1 MTQLSKIIYL
11 TIIFCLINSFSYAA
25 CLSENKIIEII
36 NGFPDT
42 PIKGISGDIT
52 LDEAYCSQEKYVQ
65 ALKSINGKVIGYK
78 VGFTGKATQERFKIN
93 TPATAVLFEHMFIKN
108 GSSIDK
114 NFGHRTLIEPDL
126 MMIVKNSNIMN
137 AKSPLEAS
145 NYISSIH
152 PFMELPALQI
162 AEDEP
167 MTGAVIVAINMVA
180 TKMVMG
186 PGVLMQSTPEFIQ
199 SLATMETI
207 FEDEKGNIIQTSPG
221 SSLMGNPMNV
231 VMWLIEDFNKRGITL
246 NAGDKISLGSVG
258 KLFPLKEGNKTY
270 TYTLKGISEIPV
282 KSQITINE

>member
-137 AKSPLEAS
+137 AKNPLEAS

-207 FEDEKGNIIQTSPG
+207 FEDEKGNIIQNSPG

-246 NAGDKISLGSVG
+246 KAGDRISLGSVG

>member
-1 MTQLSKIIYL
+1 MTQLSKIIHL
-11 TIIFCLINSFSYAA
+11 TIFFLINSFSYAA

-137 AKSPLEAS
+137 AKNPLEAS

-207 FEDEKGNIIQTSPG
+207 FEDEKGNIIQNSPG

-246 NAGDKISLGSVG
+246 NAGDRISLGSVG

>member
-11 TIIFCLINSFSYAA
+11 TIIFIFTSSFSYAA

-42 PIKGISGDIT
+42 PIEGISGDIT
-52 LDEAYCSQEKYVQ
+52 LDEAYCSQKKYVQ

-126 MMIVKNSNIMN
+126 MMIVKSSDIMN

-152 PFMELPALQI
+152 PYMELPALQI
-162 AEDEP
+162 AKGET

-207 FEDEKGNIIQTSPG
+207 FKDEKGNIIQKSPG

-246 NAGDKISLGSVG
+246 KAGDRLSLGSVG

-270 TYTLKGISEIPV
+270 TYMLKGISEIPV
-282 KSQITINE
+282 KTQITINE

>member
-11 TIIFCLINSFSYAA
+11 TIIFILINSFSYAA

-137 AKSPLEAS
+137 AKNPLEAS

-199 SLATMETI
+199 SLAAMETI
-207 FEDEKGNIIQTSPG
+207 FEDEKGNIIQNSPG

-246 NAGDKISLGSVG
+246 NAGDRISLGSVG

>member
-11 TIIFCLINSFSYAA
+11 TIIFFLINSFSYAA

-137 AKSPLEAS
+137 AKNPLEAS

-199 SLATMETI
+199 SLSTLETV
-207 FEDEKGNIIQTSPG
+207 FEDEKGKIIQTSPG

-246 NAGDKISLGSVG
+246 EAGDRISLGSVG

>member
-1 MTQLSKIIYL
+1 MTQLSKIIHL
-11 TIIFCLINSFSYAA
+11 TIIFFLINSFSYAA

-42 PIKGISGDIT
+42 PIEGISGDIT

-137 AKSPLEAS
+137 AKNPLEAS

-207 FEDEKGNIIQTSPG
+207 FEDEKGNIIQNSPG

-246 NAGDKISLGSVG
+246 NAGDRISLGSVG

>member
-137 AKSPLEAS
+137 AKNPLEAS

-152 PFMELPALQI
+152 PFMEIPALQI

-207 FEDEKGNIIQTSPG
+207 FEDEKGNIIQNSPG

-246 NAGDKISLGSVG
+246 NAGDRISLGSVG

>member
-1 MTQLSKIIYL
+1 MTQLSKIIHL
-11 TIIFCLINSFSYAA
+11 TIIFFLINSFSYAA

-137 AKSPLEAS
+137 AKNPLEAS

-207 FEDEKGNIIQTSPG
+207 FEDEKGNIRQNSPG

-246 NAGDKISLGSVG
+246 NAGDRISLGSVG

>member
-137 AKSPLEAS
+137 AKNPLEAS

-199 SLATMETI
+199 SLSTMETV
-207 FEDEKGNIIQTSPG
+207 FEDEKGNIIQNSPG

-246 NAGDKISLGSVG
+246 NAGDRISLGSVG

>member
-1 MTQLSKIIYL
+1 MTQLSKIIHL
-11 TIIFCLINSFSYAA
+11 TIIFFLINSFSYAG

-137 AKSPLEAS
+137 AKNPLEAS

-207 FEDEKGNIIQTSPG
+207 FEDEKGNIIQNSPG

-246 NAGDKISLGSVG
+246 NAGDRISLGSVG

>member
-11 TIIFCLINSFSYAA
+11 TIIFIFTSSFSYAA

-42 PIKGISGDIT
+42 PIEGISGDIT
-52 LDEAYCSQEKYVQ
+52 LDEAYCSQKKYVQ

-126 MMIVKNSNIMN
+126 MMIVKSSDIMN

-152 PFMELPALQI
+152 PYMELPALQI
-162 AEDEP
+162 AKGET

-207 FEDEKGNIIQTSPG
+207 FKDEKGNIIQKSPG

-246 NAGDKISLGSVG
+246 KAGDRLSLGSVG

-270 TYTLKGISEIPV
+270 TYILKGISEIPV

>member
-137 AKSPLEAS
+137 AKNPLEAS

-167 MTGAVIVAINMVA
+167 MTGAIIVAINMVA

-207 FEDEKGNIIQTSPG
+207 FEDEKGNIIQNSPG

-246 NAGDKISLGSVG
+246 KAGDRISLGSVG

>member
-137 AKSPLEAS
+137 AKNPLEAS

-186 PGVLMQSTPEFIQ
+186 PGVLMQSTPEFIE

-207 FEDEKGNIIQTSPG
+207 FEDEKGNIIQNSPG

-246 NAGDKISLGSVG
+246 NAGDRISLGSVG

-270 TYTLKGISEIPV
+270 TYT
-282 KSQITINE
+282 

>member
-1 MTQLSKIIYL
+1 MKFLMIN
-11 TIIFCLINSFSYAA
+11 IIFILINSFSYAA

-36 NGFPDT
+36 NGFPNT

-137 AKSPLEAS
+137 AKNPLEAS

-199 SLATMETI
+199 SLAAMETI
-207 FEDEKGNIIQTSPG
+207 FEDEKGNIIQNSPG

-246 NAGDKISLGSVG
+246 NAGDRISLGSVG

>member
-1 MTQLSKIIYL
+1 MTKLSKIIYL
-11 TIIFCLINSFSYAA
+11 TIIFFLINSFSYAA
-25 CLSENKIIEII
+25 CLNENKIIEII

-137 AKSPLEAS
+137 AKNPLEAS

-207 FEDEKGNIIQTSPG
+207 FEDEKGNIIQNSPG

-246 NAGDKISLGSVG
+246 KAGDRISLGSVG

>member
-126 MMIVKNSNIMN
+126 MMIVKNSDIMN

-199 SLATMETI
+199 SLSKMETV
-207 FEDEKGNIIQTSPG
+207 FEDEKGNIIQNSPG

-246 NAGDKISLGSVG
+246 NAGDRISLGSVG